1 MLSKRDELNPK
12 LTYSPFYL
20 SPLLFGQVGF
30 CLRNDLVMQVVKS
43 DVNDATPDCMLEKMR
58 SSAQHL
64 NSREFVSRENK
75 EETSLTTRYLSR
87 DHFEV

>member
-1 MLSKRDELNPK
+1 
-12 LTYSPFYL
+12 
-20 SPLLFGQVGF
+20 
-30 CLRNDLVMQVVKS
+30 MQVVKS